1 MPEATIYLDYESKR
15 LLEEA
20 SRQLKVSQS
29 ELVRR
34 ALQEYLKNVKVDKK
48 LLVISRVQQLKREIK
63 HLRWVIYEL
72 SGVQKWSYN
81 IRRLREQA
89 PHHVPEV
96 IYNKIMRL
104 EEELKRTL
112 QEYIEMLELEEE
124 AESCED

>member
-1 MPEATIYLDYESKR
+1 MYLDYESKL

-20 SRQLKVSQS
+20 SRKLGVSQG
-29 ELVRR
+29 EIVRR

-63 HLRWVIYEL
+63 HLRWVVYEL

-104 EEELKRTL
+104 EEELRKVL
-112 QEYIEMLELEEE
+112 EEYVEMLEAEE
-124 AESCED
+124 DG

>member
-1 MPEATIYLDYESKR
+1 MAELKVYLDYETKL

-20 SRQLKVSQS
+20 SRKLGVSQG
-29 ELVRR
+29 EIVRR
-34 ALQEYLKNVKVDKK
+34 ALQEYLKNIKVDRKM
-48 LLVISRVQQLKREIK
+48 LVISRVQQLKREIK
-63 HLRWVIYEL
+63 HLRWVVYEL

-104 EEELKRTL
+104 EEELRKVL
-112 QEYIEMLELEEE
+112 EEYVEMLEAEE
-124 AESCED
+124 DG

>member
-1 MPEATIYLDYESKR
+1 MAELKVYLDYETKL

-20 SRQLKVSQS
+20 SRKLGVSQG
-29 ELVRR
+29 EIVRR
-34 ALQEYLKNVKVDKK
+34 ALQEYLKNIKVDKK
-48 LLVISRVQQLKREIK
+48 MLVISRVQQLKREIK
-63 HLRWVIYEL
+63 HLRWVVYEL

-104 EEELKRTL
+104 EEELRKVL
-112 QEYIEMLELEEE
+112 EEYVEMLEAEE
-124 AESCED
+124 DG